1 MKIGVISAD
10 PAHENR
16 VALTPDAVKKLRKL
30 GFEVV
35 IQSGAGQAAYYT
47 DNSYQAAGASIAESS
62 ADVIAAARI
71 ITTVNDLPTSITK
84 SLASSQIVIG
94 MLDPYRNTQLD
105 IYAAQGVSAFAMEL
119 LPRTLSRAQ
128 NMDVLS
134 SQANLAGYKAVLLA
148 ANEYARPFPMFMT
161 SAGTVKPA
169 KVVILGVGVAGLQAI
184 ATAKRLGAVVE
195 ASDLRPD
202 AKEQVESL
210 GGKWLDV
217 PMSAD
222 EAQKAKATG
231 GYAWTPSAQ
240 YIKDQAAVVDKAL
253 SAADIVI
260 TTAQI
265 PGRQAPRLVHQA
277 TLAKMKAGSVL
288 IDMAAATG
296 GNVEGSVANET
307 ITTANGV
314 RIVGAGNIPSMLAAQ
329 ASDFYA
335 NNLVNFI
342 TTLIAPQVTTEATDN
357 NSGNSDNT
365 APNKLALHLNM
376 EDEIQGALAITH
388 EGQIRLA
395 KR

>member
-10 PAHENR
+10 VTNESR

-30 GFEVV
+30 GFDVV
-35 IQSGAGQAAYYT
+35 VQSGAGQAAYYA
-47 DNSYQAAGASIAESS
+47 DELYQIAGADIASS
-62 ADVIAAARI
+62 STEVITQSQI
-71 ITTVNDLPTSITK
+71 ITTVHDLPAVATEQLTSG
-84 SLASSQIVIG
+84 QIVIG
-94 MLDPYRNTQLD
+94 MLDPYRNMQLD
-105 IYAAQGVSAFAMEL
+105 TYATKGATAFAMEL

-148 ANEYARPFPMFMT
+148 ANEYSRPFPMFMT

-195 ASDLRPD
+195 ASDLRPA

-217 PMSAD
+217 PMSED

-231 GYAWTPSAQ
+231 GYAWTPSEQ

-253 SAADIVI
+253 TNADIVI

-265 PGRQAPRLVHQA
+265 PGRQAPRLVHEA
-277 TLAKMKAGSVL
+277 TLVKMKAGSVL
-288 IDMAAATG
+288 IDMAAGTG
-296 GNVEGSVANET
+296 SNVEGSIPDET
-307 ITTANGV
+307 ITTAGGV
-314 RIVGAGNIPSMLAAQ
+314 RIVGAANIPSMLAAQ
-329 ASDFYA
+329 SSDLYA

-342 TTLIAPQVTTEATDN
+342 TTLIAPNATEDGSET
-357 NSGNSDNT
+357 
-365 APNKLALHLNM
+365 KLAIHLDM
-376 EDEIQGALAITH
+376 KDEIQGALAVTH
-388 EGQIRLA
+388 EGQIRLV

>member
-10 PAHENR
+10 SANESR

-35 IQSGAGQAAYYT
+35 IQSGAGQAAYYA
-47 DNSYQAAGASIAESS
+47 DELYQAAGADIANSS
-62 ADVIAAARI
+62 SDVVSQSQI
-71 ITTVNDLPTSITK
+71 ITTVNDLPTAATDHLTSG
-84 SLASSQIVIG
+84 QVVIG

-105 IYAAQGVSAFAMEL
+105 TYAAKGATAFAMEL

-148 ANEYARPFPMFMT
+148 ANEYSRPFPMFMT

-195 ASDLRPD
+195 ASDLRPT
-202 AKEQVESL
+202 AREQVESL

-217 PMSAD
+217 PMSAE
-222 EAQKAKATG
+222 EAETAKSTG
-231 GYAWTPSAQ
+231 GYAWTPSEQ
-240 YIKDQAAVVDKAL
+240 YVKDQASVVDKAL
-253 SAADIVI
+253 SNADIVI

-265 PGRQAPRLVHQA
+265 PGRNAPRLVHQA

-288 IDMAAATG
+288 IDMAAGTG
-296 GNVEGSVANET
+296 GNVEGSVPDET
-307 ITTANGV
+307 IMTANGV
-314 RIVGAGNIPSMLAAQ
+314 RIVGAANIPSMLAAQ
-329 ASDFYA
+329 SSDLYA

-342 TTLIAPQVTTEATDN
+342 ITLITPTTTD
-357 NSGNSDNT
+357 DTTANT
-365 APNKLALHLNM
+365 LALNLDM
-376 EDEIQGALAITH
+376 EDEIQGALAVTH
-388 EGQIRLA
+388 ANQVRLA

>member
-10 PAHENR
+10 STTESR

-35 IQSGAGQAAYYT
+35 VQSGAGLAAYYT
-47 DNSYQAAGASIAESS
+47 DDSYQTAGADIASSS
-62 ADVIAAARI
+62 AEVVEQSQI
-71 ITTVNDLPTSITK
+71 ITTISDLPAELTEMLK
-84 SLASSQIVIG
+84 PKQIVVG
-94 MLDPYRNTQLD
+94 MLDPYRNTQLET
-105 IYAAQGVSAFAMEL
+105 YATKGATVFAMEL

-148 ANEYARPFPMFMT
+148 ANEYSRPFPMFMT

-195 ASDLRPD
+195 ASDLRPS
-202 AKEQVESL
+202 AREQVESL

-217 PMSAD
+217 PMSEE

-231 GYAWTPSAQ
+231 GYAWTPSEQ
-240 YIKDQAAVVDKAL
+240 YMKDQAAVVDKAL
-253 SAADIVI
+253 SGADIVI

-265 PGRQAPRLVHQA
+265 PGRDAPRLVHKT
-277 TLAKMKAGSVL
+277 TLDKMKAGSVL
-288 IDMAAATG
+288 IDMAAGTG
-296 GNVEGSVANET
+296 GNVEGAVAEQT
-307 ITTANGV
+307 ITTDNGV
-314 RIVGAGNIPSMLAAQ
+314 RIVGAANIPSMLAAQ
-329 ASDFYA
+329 SSDLYA

-342 TTLIAPQVTTEATDN
+342 TTLIAEDDANTDA
-357 NSGNSDNT
+357 
-365 APNKLALHLNM
+365 APNQLALHLDM
-376 EDEIQGALAITH
+376 EDEIQGALAVTH
-388 EGQIRLA
+388 EGQVRLT

>member
-10 PAHENR
+10 IASESR

-35 IQSGAGQAAYYT
+35 IQSGAGQAAYYA
-47 DNSYQAAGASIAESS
+47 DELYQAAGADIANSS
-62 ADVIAAARI
+62 AEVVNQSQI
-71 ITTVNDLPTSITK
+71 ITTVNDLPTEVTD
-84 SLASSQIVIG
+84 SLASGQIVIG
-94 MLDPYRNTQLD
+94 MLDPYRNTQID
-105 IYAAQGVSAFAMEL
+105 TYAAKGATAFAMEL

-148 ANEYARPFPMFMT
+148 ANEYSRPFPMFMT

-195 ASDLRPD
+195 ASDLRPA

-217 PMSAD
+217 PMSED

-231 GYAWTPSAQ
+231 GYAWTPSEQ

-253 SAADIVI
+253 SASDIVI

-265 PGRQAPRLVHQA
+265 PGRNAPRLVHGA

-307 ITTANGV
+307 ITTPNGV
-314 RIVGAGNIPSMLAAQ
+314 RIVGAANIPSMLAAQ
-329 ASDFYA
+329 SSDLYA

-342 TTLIAPQVTTEATDN
+342 TTLIASDEATEVTDKAA
-357 NSGNSDNT
+357 S
-365 APNKLALHLNM
+365 NKLALHLDM
-376 EDEIQGALAITH
+376 EDEIQGALAMTH
-388 EGQIRLA
+388 EGQVRLA

>member
-10 PAHENR
+10 IASESR

-35 IQSGAGQAAYYT
+35 IQSGAGQAAYYA
-47 DNSYQAAGASIAESS
+47 DEMYQAAGAEIASSS
-62 ADVIAAARI
+62 AEVITQSRI
-71 ITTVNDLPTSITK
+71 ITTVNDLPAAAIEHLTTG
-84 SLASSQIVIG
+84 QIVVG

-105 IYAAQGVSAFAMEL
+105 AYAAKGATAFAMEL

-148 ANEYARPFPMFMT
+148 ANEYSRPFPMFMT

-195 ASDLRPD
+195 ASDLRPA

-217 PMSAD
+217 PMSEE

-231 GYAWTPSAQ
+231 GYAWTPSEQ

-253 SAADIVI
+253 SNADIVI

-265 PGRQAPRLVHQA
+265 PGRNAPRLVHGA

-288 IDMAAATG
+288 IDMAAGTG
-296 GNVEGSVANET
+296 GNVEGSVPNET
-307 ITTANGV
+307 ITTDNGV
-314 RIVGAGNIPSMLAAQ
+314 RIVGAANIPSMLAAQ
-329 ASDFYA
+329 SSDLYA

-342 TTLIAPQVTTEATDN
+342 TTLIAPAGDDA
-357 NSGNSDNT
+357 S
-365 APNKLALHLNM
+365 APSLALNVDM
-376 EDEIQGALAITH
+376 EDEIQGALAVTH
-388 EGQIRLA
+388 DSQVRLA

>member
-1 MKIGVISAD
+1 MRIGVISAD
-10 PAHENR
+10 SASESR
-16 VALTPDAVKKLRKL
+16 VALTPDSVKKLRKL

-35 IQSGAGQAAYYT
+35 IQSGAGQAAYYA
-47 DNSYQAAGASIAESS
+47 DDMYQAAGADIANSS
-62 ADVIAAARI
+62 TEVVTQSQI
-71 ITTVNDLPTSITK
+71 ITTVNDLPTAVTEQLTSG
-84 SLASSQIVIG
+84 QIVIG
-94 MLDPYRNTQLD
+94 MLDPYRNSQLGT
-105 IYAAQGVSAFAMEL
+105 YAAKGATAFAMEL

-148 ANEYARPFPMFMT
+148 ANEYSRPFPMFMT

-195 ASDLRPD
+195 ASDLRPT
-202 AKEQVESL
+202 AREQVESL

-217 PMSAD
+217 PMSAE
-222 EAQKAKATG
+222 EAETAKSTG
-231 GYAWTPSAQ
+231 GYAWTPSEQ
-240 YIKDQAAVVDKAL
+240 YVKDQAAIVDKAL
-253 SAADIVI
+253 SNADIVI

-288 IDMAAATG
+288 IDMAAGTG
-296 GNVEGSVANET
+296 GNVEGSVADET

-314 RIVGAGNIPSMLAAQ
+314 RIVGAANIPSQLAAQ
-329 ASDFYA
+329 SSDLYA

-342 TTLIAPQVTTEATDN
+342 TTLIAPAATDDT
-357 NSGNSDNT
+357 SAKT
-365 APNKLALHLNM
+365 LALNLDM
-376 EDEIQGALAITH
+376 EDEIQGALAVTH
-388 EGQIRLA
+388 DNQVRLA

>member
-10 PAHENR
+10 ITHENR
-16 VALTPDAVKKLRKL
+16 VALTPDAVKKLIKL

-35 IQSGAGQAAYYT
+35 IQSGAGQAAYYA
-47 DNSYQAAGASIAESS
+47 DNLYQAAGADIANSS
-62 ADVIAAARI
+62 AEVVNQSQI
-71 ITTVNDLPTSITK
+71 ITTVNDLPSITTDSLK
-84 SLASSQIVIG
+84 SGQIVIG

-105 IYAAQGVSAFAMEL
+105 AYAAKGATAFAMEL

-148 ANEYARPFPMFMT
+148 ANEYSRPFPMFMT

-195 ASDLRPD
+195 ASDLRPA

-210 GGKWLDV
+210 GGKWLEV
-217 PMSAD
+217 PMSED

-231 GYAWTPSAQ
+231 GYAWTPSEQ

-253 SAADIVI
+253 SNADIVI

-265 PGRQAPRLVHQA
+265 PGRQAPRLVHGA

-288 IDMAAATG
+288 IDMAAGTG
-296 GNVEGSVANET
+296 GNVEGSVPDET
-307 ITTANGV
+307 ITTDNGV
-314 RIVGAGNIPSMLAAQ
+314 RIVGAANIPSMLAAQ
-329 ASDFYA
+329 SSDLYA
-335 NNLVNFI
+335 NNLINFI
-342 TTLIAPQVTTEATDN
+342 TTLIAPAATD
-357 NSGNSDNT
+357 DDAT
-365 APNKLALHLNM
+365 NKLALNLDM
-376 EDEIQGALAITH
+376 EDEIQGALAVTH
-388 EGQIRLA
+388 AGQVRLA

>member
-10 PAHENR
+10 SANESR

-35 IQSGAGQAAYYT
+35 IQTGAGQAAYYA
-47 DNSYQAAGASIAESS
+47 DELYQAAGADIANSS
-62 ADVIAAARI
+62 TDVVTQSQI
-71 ITTVNDLPTSITK
+71 ITTVNDLPTAVTD
-84 SLASSQIVIG
+84 SLTSGQIVIG

-105 IYAAQGVSAFAMEL
+105 SYAAKGATAFAMEL

-148 ANEYARPFPMFMT
+148 ANEYSRPFPMFMT

-195 ASDLRPD
+195 ASDLRPT
-202 AKEQVESL
+202 AREQVESL

-217 PMSAD
+217 PMSAE
-222 EAQKAKATG
+222 EAETAKSTG
-231 GYAWTPSAQ
+231 GYAWTPSEQ
-240 YIKDQAAVVDKAL
+240 YVKDQAAVVDKAL
-253 SAADIVI
+253 TNADIVI

-265 PGRQAPRLVHQA
+265 PGRQAPRLVHKT
-277 TLAKMKAGSVL
+277 TLDKMKAGSVL
-288 IDMAAATG
+288 IDMAAGTG
-296 GNVEGSVANET
+296 GNVEGSVPNET
-307 ITTANGV
+307 ITTGNGV
-314 RIVGAGNIPSMLAAQ
+314 RIVGAANIPSMLAAQ
-329 ASDFYA
+329 SSDLYA

-342 TTLIAPQVTTEATDN
+342 TTLMAPAATDDA
-357 NSGNSDNT
+357 SAT
-365 APNKLALHLNM
+365 QLALNLDM
-376 EDEIQGALAITH
+376 EDEIQGALAVTH
-388 EGQIRLA
+388 DNQVRLA

>member
-10 PAHENR
+10 ITSESR
-16 VALTPDAVKKLRKL
+16 VAITPDAVKKLRKL

-35 IQSGAGQAAYYT
+35 IQSGAGQAAYYA
-47 DNSYQAAGASIAESS
+47 DELYQAAGADIASS
-62 ADVIAAARI
+62 RTEVITQSKI
-71 ITTVNDLPTSITK
+71 ITTVNDLPAEATE
-84 SLASSQIVIG
+84 SLSSGQIVIG

-105 IYAAQGVSAFAMEL
+105 TYAAKGATVFAMEL

-148 ANEYARPFPMFMT
+148 ANEYSRPFPMFMT

-195 ASDLRPD
+195 ASDLRPT
-202 AKEQVESL
+202 AREQVESL

-217 PMSAD
+217 PMSAE
-222 EAQKAKATG
+222 EAETAKSTG
-231 GYAWTPSAQ
+231 GYAWTPSEQ
-240 YIKDQAAVVDKAL
+240 YVKDQAAVVDKAL
-253 SAADIVI
+253 SNADIVI

-265 PGRQAPRLVHQA
+265 PGRNAPRLVHGA

-288 IDMAAATG
+288 IDMAAGTG
-296 GNVEGSVANET
+296 GNVEGSVPNET
-307 ITTANGV
+307 ITTDNGV
-314 RIVGAGNIPSMLAAQ
+314 RIVGAANIPSQLAAQ
-329 ASDFYA
+329 SSDLYA

-342 TTLIAPQVTTEATDN
+342 TTLIAPAGDDA
-357 NSGNSDNT
+357 SAS
-365 APNKLALHLNM
+365 LALNLDM
-376 EDEIQGALAITH
+376 EDEIQGALAVTH
-388 EGQIRLA
+388 DSQVRLA

>member
-10 PAHENR
+10 SASESR

-35 IQSGAGQAAYYT
+35 IQSGAGQASYYA
-47 DNSYQAAGASIAESS
+47 DELYQAAGADIANSSI
-62 ADVIAAARI
+62 DVVTQSQI
-71 ITTVNDLPTSITK
+71 ITTVNDLPTSTTA
-84 SLASSQIVIG
+84 SLTSGQIVIG

-105 IYAAQGVSAFAMEL
+105 TYAAKGATAFAMEL

-148 ANEYARPFPMFMT
+148 ANEYSRPFPMFMT

-195 ASDLRPD
+195 ASDLRPT
-202 AKEQVESL
+202 AREQVESL

-217 PMSAD
+217 PMSAE
-222 EAQKAKATG
+222 EAETAKSTG
-231 GYAWTPSAQ
+231 GYAWTPSEQ
-240 YIKDQAAVVDKAL
+240 YIKDQAAIVDKAL
-253 SAADIVI
+253 SNADIVI

-265 PGRQAPRLVHQA
+265 PGRQAPRLVHQS
-277 TLAKMKAGSVL
+277 TIAKMKAGSVL
-288 IDMAAATG
+288 IDMAAGTG
-296 GNVEGSVANET
+296 GNVEGSVPDET
-307 ITTANGV
+307 ITTSNGV
-314 RIVGAGNIPSMLAAQ
+314 RIVGAANIPSQLAAQ
-329 ASDFYA
+329 SSDLYA

-342 TTLIAPQVTTEATDN
+342 TTLIAPAATD
-357 NSGNSDNT
+357 DATANT
-365 APNKLALHLNM
+365 MALNLDM
-376 EDEIQGALAITH
+376 EDEIQGALAVTH
-388 EGQIRLA
+388 DNQVRLA

>member
-10 PAHENR
+10 SANESR

-35 IQSGAGQAAYYT
+35 IQSGAGEASYYA
-47 DNSYQAAGASIAESS
+47 DELYQAAGADIANSS
-62 ADVIAAARI
+62 NDVVTQSQI
-71 ITTVNDLPTSITK
+71 ITTVNDLPTAATDHLTSG
-84 SLASSQIVIG
+84 QIVIG

-105 IYAAQGVSAFAMEL
+105 SYAAKGATAFAMEL

-148 ANEYARPFPMFMT
+148 ANEYSRPFPMFMT

-195 ASDLRPD
+195 ASDLRPT
-202 AKEQVESL
+202 AREQVESL

-217 PMSAD
+217 PMSAE
-222 EAQKAKATG
+222 EAETAKSTG
-231 GYAWTPSAQ
+231 GYAWTPSEQ
-240 YIKDQAAVVDKAL
+240 YVKDQAAVVDKAL
-253 SAADIVI
+253 SNADIVI

-265 PGRQAPRLVHQA
+265 PGRNAPRLVHQA

-288 IDMAAATG
+288 IDMAAGTG
-296 GNVEGSVANET
+296 GNVEGSVPDET
-307 ITTANGV
+307 IMTANGV
-314 RIVGAGNIPSMLAAQ
+314 RIVGAANIPSMLAAQ
-329 ASDFYA
+329 SSDLYA

-342 TTLIAPQVTTEATDN
+342 TTLITPTTDDTTA
-357 NSGNSDNT
+357 NT
-365 APNKLALHLNM
+365 LALNLDM
-376 EDEIQGALAITH
+376 EDEIQGALAVTH
-388 EGQIRLA
+388 ANQVRLA

>member
-10 PAHENR
+10 IASESR
-16 VALTPDAVKKLRKL
+16 VAITPDAVKKLRKL

-35 IQSGAGQAAYYT
+35 IQSGAGQAAYYA
-47 DNSYQAAGASIAESS
+47 DEMYQAAGAEIASSS
-62 ADVIAAARI
+62 AEVITQSRI
-71 ITTVNDLPTSITK
+71 ITTVNDLPAAAIEHLTTG
-84 SLASSQIVIG
+84 QIVAG

-105 IYAAQGVSAFAMEL
+105 AYAAKGATAFAMEL

-148 ANEYARPFPMFMT
+148 ANEYSRPFPMFMT

-195 ASDLRPD
+195 ASDLRPA

-217 PMSAD
+217 PMSEE

-231 GYAWTPSAQ
+231 GYAWTPSEQ

-253 SAADIVI
+253 SNADIVI

-265 PGRQAPRLVHQA
+265 PGRNAPRLVHGA

-288 IDMAAATG
+288 IDMAAGTG
-296 GNVEGSVANET
+296 GNVEGSVPNET
-307 ITTANGV
+307 ITTDNGV
-314 RIVGAGNIPSMLAAQ
+314 RIVGAANIPSMLAAQ
-329 ASDFYA
+329 SSDLYA

-342 TTLIAPQVTTEATDN
+342 TTLIAPAGDDA
-357 NSGNSDNT
+357 SASDTSAN
-365 APNKLALHLNM
+365 LALNLDM
-376 EDEIQGALAITH
+376 EDEIQGALAVTH
-388 EGQIRLA
+388 DSQVRLA

>member
-10 PAHENR
+10 IASESR
-16 VALTPDAVKKLRKL
+16 VALTPDAVKKLCKL

-35 IQSGAGQAAYYT
+35 IQSGAGQAAYYA
-47 DNSYQAAGASIAESS
+47 DELYQAAGADIANSS
-62 ADVIAAARI
+62 AEVVNQSQI
-71 ITTVNDLPTSITK
+71 ITTVNDLPTEVTE
-84 SLASSQIVIG
+84 SLASGQIVIG
-94 MLDPYRNTQLD
+94 MLDPYRNTQID
-105 IYAAQGVSAFAMEL
+105 TYAAKGATAFAMEL

-148 ANEYARPFPMFMT
+148 ANEYSRPFPMFMT

-195 ASDLRPD
+195 ASDLRPA

-217 PMSAD
+217 PMSED

-231 GYAWTPSAQ
+231 GYAWTPSEQ

-253 SAADIVI
+253 SGADIVI

-265 PGRQAPRLVHQA
+265 PGRNAPRLVHGA

-307 ITTANGV
+307 ITTPNGV
-314 RIVGAGNIPSMLAAQ
+314 RIVGAANIPSMLAAQ
-329 ASDFYA
+329 SSDLYA

-342 TTLIAPQVTTEATDN
+342 TTLIASDEATDKAA
-357 NSGNSDNT
+357 S
-365 APNKLALHLNM
+365 NKLALHLDM
-376 EDEIQGALAITH
+376 EDEIQGALAMTH
-388 EGQIRLA
+388 EGQVRLA

>member
-10 PAHENR
+10 IAHESR

-35 IQSGAGQAAYYT
+35 IQSGAGQAAYYA
-47 DNSYQAAGASIAESS
+47 DELYQAAGADIANSS
-62 ADVIAAARI
+62 TEVVNQSQI
-71 ITTVNDLPTSITK
+71 ITTVNDLPATTTDSLK
-84 SLASSQIVIG
+84 SGQIVIG

-105 IYAAQGVSAFAMEL
+105 TYAAKGATAFAMEL

-148 ANEYARPFPMFMT
+148 ANEYSRPFPMFMT

-195 ASDLRPD
+195 ASDLRPT
-202 AKEQVESL
+202 AREQVESL

-217 PMSAD
+217 PMSAE
-222 EAQKAKATG
+222 EAETAKSTG
-231 GYAWTPSAQ
+231 GYAWTPSEQ

-253 SAADIVI
+253 SNADIVI

-265 PGRQAPRLVHQA
+265 PGRQAPRLVHHA

-288 IDMAAATG
+288 IDMAAGTG
-296 GNVEGSVANET
+296 GNVEGSVPDET

-314 RIVGAGNIPSMLAAQ
+314 RIVGAANIPSMLAAQ
-329 ASDFYA
+329 SSDLYA

-342 TTLIAPQVTTEATDN
+342 TTLITPDTTDD
-357 NSGNSDNT
+357 NSGGS
-365 APNKLALHLNM
+365 ASAVALTLDM
-376 EDEIQGALAITH
+376 EDEIQGALAVTH
-388 EGQIRLA
+388 EGQVRLA
-395 KR
+395 RR

>member
-1 MKIGVISAD
+1 MKIGVISAES
-10 PAHENR
+10 ASESR

-35 IQSGAGQAAYYT
+35 IQSGAGQASYYA
-47 DNSYQAAGASIAESS
+47 DELYQAAGAGIANSSI
-62 ADVIAAARI
+62 DVVTQSQI
-71 ITTVNDLPTSITK
+71 ITTVNDLPTSTTA
-84 SLASSQIVIG
+84 SLTSGQIIIG

-105 IYAAQGVSAFAMEL
+105 TYAAKGATAFAMEL

-148 ANEYARPFPMFMT
+148 ANEYSRPFPMFMT

-195 ASDLRPD
+195 ASDLRPT
-202 AKEQVESL
+202 AREQVESL

-217 PMSAD
+217 PMSAE
-222 EAQKAKATG
+222 EAEIAKSTG
-231 GYAWTPSAQ
+231 GYAWTPSEQ
-240 YIKDQAAVVDKAL
+240 YIKDQAAIVDKAL
-253 SAADIVI
+253 SNADIVI

-265 PGRQAPRLVHQA
+265 PGRQAPRLVHQS
-277 TLAKMKAGSVL
+277 TIAKMKAGSVL
-288 IDMAAATG
+288 IDMAAGTG
-296 GNVEGSVANET
+296 GNVEGSVPDET
-307 ITTANGV
+307 ITTSNGV
-314 RIVGAGNIPSMLAAQ
+314 RIVGAANIPSQLAAQ
-329 ASDFYA
+329 SSDLYA

-342 TTLIAPQVTTEATDN
+342 TTLIAPAATD
-357 NSGNSDNT
+357 DATANT
-365 APNKLALHLNM
+365 MALNLDM
-376 EDEIQGALAITH
+376 EDEIQGALAVTH
-388 EGQIRLA
+388 DNQVRLA

>member
-1 MKIGVISAD
+1 MKIGVISAES
-10 PAHENR
+10 ASESR

-35 IQSGAGQAAYYT
+35 IQSGAGQASYYA
-47 DNSYQAAGASIAESS
+47 DELYQAAGADIANSSI
-62 ADVIAAARI
+62 DVVTQSQI
-71 ITTVNDLPTSITK
+71 ITTVNDLPTSTTA
-84 SLASSQIVIG
+84 SLTSGQIVIG

-105 IYAAQGVSAFAMEL
+105 TYAAKGATAFAMEL

-148 ANEYARPFPMFMT
+148 ANEYSRPFPMFMT

-195 ASDLRPD
+195 ASDLRPT
-202 AKEQVESL
+202 AREQVESL

-217 PMSAD
+217 PMSAE
-222 EAQKAKATG
+222 EAETAKSTG
-231 GYAWTPSAQ
+231 GYAWTPSEQ
-240 YIKDQAAVVDKAL
+240 YIKDQAAIVDKAL
-253 SAADIVI
+253 SNADIVI

-265 PGRQAPRLVHQA
+265 PGRQAPRLVHQS
-277 TLAKMKAGSVL
+277 TIAKMKAGSVL
-288 IDMAAATG
+288 IDMAAGTG
-296 GNVEGSVANET
+296 GNVEGSVADET
-307 ITTANGV
+307 ITTSNGV
-314 RIVGAGNIPSMLAAQ
+314 RIVGAANIPSQLAAQ
-329 ASDFYA
+329 SSDLYA

-342 TTLIAPQVTTEATDN
+342 TTLIAPAATDN
-357 NSGNSDNT
+357 ATANT
-365 APNKLALHLNM
+365 MALNLDM
-376 EDEIQGALAITH
+376 EDEIQGALAVTH
-388 EGQIRLA
+388 DNQVRLA

>member
-10 PAHENR
+10 VAQENR
-16 VALTPDAVKKLRKL
+16 VALTPDAVKKLLKL
-30 GFEVV
+30 GFEVIV
-35 IQSGAGQAAYYT
+35 QSGAGHAAYYN
-47 DNSYQAAGASIAESS
+47 DDLYQAAGASIADS
-62 ADVIAAARI
+62 AAAVITEAHI
-71 ITTVNDLPTSITK
+71 ITTVNDLPIAVSAG
-84 SLASSQIVIG
+84 LMPNQIVVG

-105 IYAAQGVSAFAMEL
+105 SYAAQGVTAFAMEL

-148 ANEYARPFPMFMT
+148 ANEYSRPFPMFMT

-195 ASDLRPD
+195 ASDLRPA

-222 EAQKAKATG
+222 EAQKSTSTG
-231 GYAWTPSAQ
+231 GYAWTPSEQ

-253 SAADIVI
+253 SVADIVI

-277 TLAKMKAGSVL
+277 TIAKMKAGSVL
-288 IDMAAATG
+288 VDMAAATG
-296 GNVEGSVANET
+296 GNVEGSIPDET

-314 RIVGAGNIPSMLAAQ
+314 RIVGAANIPSQLAAQ
-329 ASDFYA
+329 SSDLYA

-342 TTLIAPQVTTEATDN
+342 TTLIAADATHKE
-357 NSGNSDNT
+357 SDAST
-365 APNKLALHLNM
+365 PTLTLNLDM
-376 EDEIQGALAITH
+376 EGEIQGALAVTH
-388 EGQIRLA
+388 NGQVRLV

>member
-10 PAHENR
+10 ITSESR
-16 VALTPDAVKKLRKL
+16 VAITPDAVKKLRKL

-35 IQSGAGQAAYYT
+35 IQSGAGQAAYYA
-47 DNSYQAAGASIAESS
+47 DELYQAAGADIASS
-62 ADVIAAARI
+62 RTEVITQSKI
-71 ITTVNDLPTSITK
+71 ITTVNDLPAEATE
-84 SLASSQIVIG
+84 SLSSGQIVIG

-105 IYAAQGVSAFAMEL
+105 TYAAKGATVFAMEL

-148 ANEYARPFPMFMT
+148 ANEYSRPFPMFMT

-195 ASDLRPD
+195 ASDLRPT
-202 AKEQVESL
+202 AREQVESL

-217 PMSAD
+217 PMSAE
-222 EAQKAKATG
+222 EAETAKSTG
-231 GYAWTPSAQ
+231 GYAWTPSEQ
-240 YIKDQAAVVDKAL
+240 YVKDQAAVVDKAL
-253 SAADIVI
+253 SNADIVI

-265 PGRQAPRLVHQA
+265 PGRNAPRLVHGA

-288 IDMAAATG
+288 IDMAAGTG
-296 GNVEGSVANET
+296 GNVEGSVPNET
-307 ITTANGV
+307 ITTDNGV
-314 RIVGAGNIPSMLAAQ
+314 RIVGAANIPSMLAAQ
-329 ASDFYA
+329 SSDLYA

-342 TTLIAPQVTTEATDN
+342 TTLIAPVGDDA
-357 NSGNSDNT
+357 SAS
-365 APNKLALHLNM
+365 LALNLDM
-376 EDEIQGALAITH
+376 EDEIQGALAVTH
-388 EGQIRLA
+388 DSQVRLA

>member
-10 PAHENR
+10 IASESR
-16 VALTPDAVKKLRKL
+16 VALTPDAVEKLCKL

-35 IQSGAGQAAYYT
+35 IQSGAGQAAYYA
-47 DNSYQAAGASIAESS
+47 DELYQAAGADIANSS
-62 ADVIAAARI
+62 AEVVNQSQI
-71 ITTVNDLPTSITK
+71 ITTVNDLPTEVTE
-84 SLASSQIVIG
+84 SLASGQIVIG
-94 MLDPYRNTQLD
+94 MLDPYRNTQID
-105 IYAAQGVSAFAMEL
+105 TYAAKGATAFAMEL

-148 ANEYARPFPMFMT
+148 ANEYSRPFPMFMT

-195 ASDLRPD
+195 ASDLRPA

-217 PMSAD
+217 PMSED

-231 GYAWTPSAQ
+231 GYAWTPSEQ

-265 PGRQAPRLVHQA
+265 PGRNAPRLVHGA

-307 ITTANGV
+307 ITTPNGV
-314 RIVGAGNIPSMLAAQ
+314 HIVGAANIPSMLAAQ
-329 ASDFYA
+329 SSDLYA

-342 TTLIAPQVTTEATDN
+342 TTLIASDEATEVTDKAA
-357 NSGNSDNT
+357 S
-365 APNKLALHLNM
+365 NKLALHLDM
-376 EDEIQGALAITH
+376 EDEIQGALAMTH
-388 EGQIRLA
+388 EGQVRLA

>member
-10 PAHENR
+10 SASEKR

-35 IQSGAGQAAYYT
+35 IQSGAGQAAYYA
-47 DNSYQAAGASIAESS
+47 DELYQAAGADIANSS
-62 ADVIAAARI
+62 TEVVNQAQI
-71 ITTVNDLPTSITK
+71 ITTVNDLPAAATEHLT
-84 SLASSQIVIG
+84 AGQVVIG
-94 MLDPYRNTQLD
+94 MLDPYRNSQLD
-105 IYAAQGVSAFAMEL
+105 TYAAKGATVFAMEL

-148 ANEYARPFPMFMT
+148 ANEYSRPFPMFMT

-195 ASDLRPD
+195 ASDLRPA

-217 PMSAD
+217 PMSED

-231 GYAWTPSAQ
+231 GYAWTPSEQ

-253 SAADIVI
+253 SNADIVI

-265 PGRQAPRLVHQA
+265 PGRNAPRLVHGA

-288 IDMAAATG
+288 IDMAAGTG
-296 GNVEGSVANET
+296 GNVEGSVPDET
-307 ITTANGV
+307 ITTPNGV
-314 RIVGAGNIPSMLAAQ
+314 RIVGAANIPSQLAAQ
-329 ASDFYA
+329 SSDLYA

-342 TTLIAPQVTTEATDN
+342 TTLMAPAAKDDASAKT
-357 NSGNSDNT
+357 
-365 APNKLALHLNM
+365 LALNLDMN
-376 EDEIQGALAITH
+376 DEIQGALAVTH
-388 EGQIRLA
+388 DNQVRLA

>member
-10 PAHENR
+10 KANESR

-30 GFEVV
+30 GFELV
-35 IQSGAGQAAYYT
+35 IESGAGQAAYYA
-47 DNSYQAAGASIAESS
+47 DELYQTAGAEIASS
-62 ADVIAAARI
+62 STDVIAQSKI
-71 ITTVNDLPTSITK
+71 ITTVNDLPAALTDSLTSG
-84 SLASSQIVIG
+84 QIVIG

-105 IYAAQGVSAFAMEL
+105 TYAAKETTAFAMEL

-148 ANEYARPFPMFMT
+148 ANEYSRPFPMFMT

-195 ASDLRPD
+195 ASDLRP
-202 AKEQVESL
+202 AAREQVESL
-210 GGKWLDV
+210 GGKWLEV
-217 PMSAD
+217 PMS
-222 EAQKAKATG
+222 EEESEKAQATG
-231 GYAWTPSAQ
+231 GYAWTPSEQ

-253 SAADIVI
+253 SNADIVI

-265 PGRQAPRLVHQA
+265 PGRQAPRLVHGA
-277 TLAKMKAGSVL
+277 TLAKMKSGSVL
-288 IDMAAATG
+288 IDMAAGTG
-296 GNVEGSVANET
+296 GNVEGSVPNDT
-307 ITTANGV
+307 ISTDNGV
-314 RIVGAGNIPSMLAAQ
+314 RIVGAANIPSMLAAQ
-329 ASDFYA
+329 SSDLYA

-342 TTLIAPQVTTEATDN
+342 TTLIAPAATDDT
-357 NSGNSDNT
+357 SENT
-365 APNKLALHLNM
+365 LALNLDM
-376 EDEIQGALAITH
+376 EDEIQGALAVTH
-388 EGQIRLA
+388 EGQVRLK

>member
-1 MKIGVISAD
+1 MKIGVISAES
-10 PAHENR
+10 ASESR

-35 IQSGAGQAAYYT
+35 IQSGAGQASYYA
-47 DNSYQAAGASIAESS
+47 DELYQAAGADIANSSI
-62 ADVIAAARI
+62 DVVTQSQI
-71 ITTVNDLPTSITK
+71 ITTVNDLPTSTTA
-84 SLASSQIVIG
+84 SLTSGQIVIG

-105 IYAAQGVSAFAMEL
+105 TYAAKGATAFAMEL

-148 ANEYARPFPMFMT
+148 ANEYSRPFPMFMT

-195 ASDLRPD
+195 ASDLRPT
-202 AKEQVESL
+202 AREQVESL

-217 PMSAD
+217 PMSAE
-222 EAQKAKATG
+222 EAETAKSTG
-231 GYAWTPSAQ
+231 GYAWTPSEQ
-240 YIKDQAAVVDKAL
+240 YIKDQAAIVDKAL
-253 SAADIVI
+253 SNADIVI

-265 PGRQAPRLVHQA
+265 PGRQAPRLVHQS
-277 TLAKMKAGSVL
+277 TITKMKAGSVL
-288 IDMAAATG
+288 IDMAAGTG
-296 GNVEGSVANET
+296 GNVEGSVPDET
-307 ITTANGV
+307 ITTSNGV
-314 RIVGAGNIPSMLAAQ
+314 RIVGAANIPSQLAAQ
-329 ASDFYA
+329 SSDLYA

-342 TTLIAPQVTTEATDN
+342 TTLIAPAATD
-357 NSGNSDNT
+357 DATANT
-365 APNKLALHLNM
+365 MALNLDM
-376 EDEIQGALAITH
+376 EDEIQGALAVTH
-388 EGQIRLA
+388 DNQVRLA

>member
-10 PAHENR
+10 SASESR

-35 IQSGAGQAAYYT
+35 IQSGAGQASYYA
-47 DNSYQAAGASIAESS
+47 DELYQDAGANIANSS
-62 ADVIAAARI
+62 AEVITQSQI
-71 ITTVNDLPTSITK
+71 ITTVNDLPIAVIEQLTSGK
-84 SLASSQIVIG
+84 IVIG
-94 MLDPYRNTQLD
+94 MLDPYRNSRLD
-105 IYAAQGVSAFAMEL
+105 TYAAKGATAFAMEL

-148 ANEYARPFPMFMT
+148 ANEYSRPFPMFMT

-195 ASDLRPD
+195 ASDLRPT
-202 AKEQVESL
+202 AREQVESL

-217 PMSAD
+217 PMSAE
-222 EAQKAKATG
+222 EAETAKSTG
-231 GYAWTPSAQ
+231 GYAWTPSEQ
-240 YIKDQAAVVDKAL
+240 YVKDQAAVVDKAL
-253 SAADIVI
+253 SNADIVI

-265 PGRQAPRLVHQA
+265 PGRNAPRLVHGA

-288 IDMAAATG
+288 IDMAAGTG
-296 GNVEGSVANET
+296 GNVEGSVPDET
-307 ITTANGV
+307 IMTANGV
-314 RIVGAGNIPSMLAAQ
+314 RIVGAANIPSMLAAQ
-329 ASDFYA
+329 SSDLYA

-342 TTLIAPQVTTEATDN
+342 TTLIAPAATDDA
-357 NSGNSDNT
+357 SAKT
-365 APNKLALHLNM
+365 LALNLDMN
-376 EDEIQGALAITH
+376 DEIQGALAVTH
-388 EGQIRLA
+388 ESQIRLA

>member
-1 MKIGVISAD
+1 MRIGVISAD
-10 PAHENR
+10 SASESR

-35 IQSGAGQAAYYT
+35 IQSGAGQAAYYA
-47 DNSYQAAGASIAESS
+47 DEMYQAAGADIASS
-62 ADVIAAARI
+62 STEVVTQSQI
-71 ITTVNDLPTSITK
+71 ITTVNDLPAAAIDQLTSG
-84 SLASSQIVIG
+84 QIVIG

-105 IYAAQGVSAFAMEL
+105 TYAGKGVTVFAMEL

-148 ANEYARPFPMFMT
+148 ANEYSRPFPMFMT

-195 ASDLRPD
+195 ASDLRPT
-202 AKEQVESL
+202 AREQVESL

-217 PMSAD
+217 PMSAE
-222 EAQKAKATG
+222 EAETAKSTG
-231 GYAWTPSAQ
+231 GYAWTPSEQ
-240 YIKDQAAVVDKAL
+240 YVKDQAAVVDKAL
-253 SAADIVI
+253 SNADIVI

-265 PGRQAPRLVHQA
+265 PGRNAPRLVHGA

-288 IDMAAATG
+288 IDMAAGTG
-296 GNVEGSVANET
+296 GNVEGSVPDET

-314 RIVGAGNIPSMLAAQ
+314 RIVGAANIPSQLAAQ
-329 ASDFYA
+329 SSDLYA

-342 TTLIAPQVTTEATDN
+342 TTLIAPAATNDT
-357 NSGNSDNT
+357 SAKT
-365 APNKLALHLNM
+365 LALNLDMN
-376 EDEIQGALAITH
+376 DEIQGALAVTH
-388 EGQIRLA
+388 ENQVRLA